1 MPTKKPNKKSRTL
14 SKKSKNNSIKNI
26 VTNKFVILAFVAV
39 VAAIGIFAIYQSR
52 AAEQYGPFT
61 ISRTDDTMTQ
71 SMGNQWINGC
81 YSGFKN
87 RGGGRSNGGPTP
99 QTANTLYYNN
109 DNNDAVLNKYSDC
122 YTRNLDAFY
131 SQNKYKYQT
140 MIKGGGADLKACR
153 VSNDPNLAVKVR
165 LFPNWETVDQRVVSE
180 VERLRQGGV
189 NLTEQNKKDMRLRMY
204 QELYGGGAS
213 GLAYLVFDN
222 PATRAHPYYFP
233 GEPIASKKL
242 FYETDYL
249 WESNVT
255 IATGEFSGYF
265 SELNNNNPNPKAKF
279 SIGWVDVQQT
289 HGWGD
294 AAIKNKPPDVPHNE
308 FKEVRFLDIP
318 KCS

>member
-1 MPTKKPNKKSRTL
+1 MATKKPNKKSRTL
-14 SKKSKNNSIKNI
+14 SRKSKNNNIKKFATSKI
-26 VTNKFVILAFVAV
+26 VIIAFVAV

-61 ISRTDDTMTQ
+61 ISRTDDTHTQ

-81 YSGFKN
+81 FSNFKN
-87 RGGGRSNGGPTP
+87 RATRSNSGPTP
-99 QTANTLYYNN
+99 QTANTQYYNN
-109 DNNDAVLNKYSDC
+109 DNGDVAAANREACFNSKQ
-122 YTRNLDAFY
+122 DAFY
-131 SQNKYKYQT
+131 SINKYNYQT

-153 VSNDPNLAVKVR
+153 VSNDPNQAVKVR
-165 LFPNWETVDQRVVSE
+165 LFPNWETVDQRVASE
-180 VERLRQGGV
+180 IARYQAGGI
-189 NLTEQNKKDMRLRMY
+189 NLTEEQKKKLRFTMY

-222 PATRAHPYYFP
+222 PATRADPYYFP
-233 GEPIASKKL
+233 LEPVASKKL
-242 FYETDYL
+242 FYETDYR

-265 SELNNNNPNPKAKF
+265 SQLNNNNPNPKAKF

-289 HGWGD
+289 HGWGAD
-294 AAIKNKPPDVPHNE
+294 AIKNKPPDKANNE

>member
-1 MPTKKPNKKSRTL
+1 MPSKKSNKKSRTL
-14 SKKSKNNSIKNI
+14 SKKSKNNNI
-26 VTNKFVILAFVAV
+26 RKFTTNKFMILAFVAV
-39 VAAIGIFAIYQSR
+39 IAVTGVFVIYQSR

-61 ISRTDDTMTQ
+61 ISRNDDTHNQ

-81 YSGFKN
+81 FSNFKN
-87 RGGGRSNGGPTP
+87 RATRSNGGPTP
-99 QTANTLYYNN
+99 KTANTLYYNN
-109 DNNDAVLNKYSDC
+109 DNGDVDAANREACFNSKQ
-122 YTRNLDAFY
+122 DAFY
-131 SQNKYKYQT
+131 SINKYNYQT

-153 VSNDPNLAVKVR
+153 VSNDPNQAVKVR
-165 LFPNWETVDQRVVSE
+165 LFPNWETVDQRVTSE
-180 VERLRQGGV
+180 VARLQAGGV
-189 NLTEQNKKDMRLRMY
+189 NLTEEQKKKLRFTMY

-242 FYETDYL
+242 FYETDYY

-289 HGWGD
+289 HGWAGD
-294 AAIKNKPPDVPHNE
+294 ALKNKPPDVPHNE